1 MDQNS
6 LQLIINN
13 DKALQDL
20 DRYFKDS
27 GELHLICDKIGRERD
42 PENREQLI
50 NKMKWKNKAFAE
62 SIVKLA
68 SMLTTLKYNPQSPV
82 AQWLTTGGGARRRK
96 LLIISDLDY
105 VIFLQQFF
113 MTNLSDDATSVSFF
127 MTTYFA

>member
-1 MDQNS
+1 MDRNS
-6 LQLIINN
+6 LELIINN

-42 PENREQLI
+42 LENREQLI

-82 AQWLTTGGGARRRK
+82 VQ
-96 LLIISDLDY
+96 
-105 VIFLQQFF
+105 
-113 MTNLSDDATSVSFF
+113 
-127 MTTYFA
+127 

>member
-1 MDQNS
+1 MDRNS

-13 DKALQDL
+13 EKAIKDL

-42 PENREQLI
+42 LENREQLI

-82 AQWLTTGGGARRRK
+82 VQ
-96 LLIISDLDY
+96 
-105 VIFLQQFF
+105 
-113 MTNLSDDATSVSFF
+113 
-127 MTTYFA
+127 

>member
-1 MDQNS
+1 MDRNS

-13 DKALQDL
+13 NKALQDL

-50 NKMKWKNKAFAE
+50 SKMKWKNKQFAE

-68 SMLTTLKYNPQSPV
+68 SMITTLKHNPQSPI
-82 AQWLTTGGGARRRK
+82 AQ
-96 LLIISDLDY
+96 
-105 VIFLQQFF
+105 
-113 MTNLSDDATSVSFF
+113 
-127 MTTYFA
+127 